1 MPQIYEMNKDL
12 IQTGFSRRALGR
24 WAAMLA
30 AGAALPLHN
39 EFSLAAQEL
48 DIRAMPAGAVK
59 IDTNENPLGPCPAAL
74 EALNNIAKEGG
85 RYHFELAR
93 TFNQTMGEVE
103 GLKPEYVQAN
113 PGSSLPLHWTVMSF
127 TSPTR
132 AYVVADPGYEAGDAA
147 AKMVG
152 APIVRVPL
160 AKDYSHDVKAM
171 LKAAPNAG
179 LFYICNPNNP
189 TGTLTPRA
197 DIEWLIANKPAGS
210 IVLLDEAYGHFTGQ
224 PMASDLVAKDK
235 EVIILRTFSKIY
247 GMAGLRAGAV
257 LARPDLLRK
266 IQIYGNTWCPTTSTA
281 GAIASLKQKSLV
293 AERREITKNT
303 REEVFAFMD
312 KHNFKYV
319 PSVSNKFMVDVKRP
333 GREVTMAMR
342 KENVFIGR
350 SWPVWPNHVRV
361 TIGTPEEM
369 KKFETAFLKVM
380 DKPGAAV
387 IESR

>member
-1 MPQIYEMNKDL
+1 MPQTYEMNKKL
-12 IQTGFSRRALGR
+12 VQTGFSRRSLGR

-30 AGAALPLHN
+30 AGAALPLPN

-48 DIRAMPAGAVK
+48 DFRAVPAGAVK

-74 EALNNIAKEGG
+74 EALGAIAKDGG
-85 RYHFELAR
+85 RYHFELPRA
-93 TFNQTMGEVE
+93 FSQAMAEVE
-103 GLKPEYVQAN
+103 GLKPEYIQAN

-132 AYVVADPGYEAGDAA
+132 PYVVADPGYEAGDAA

-171 LKAAPNAG
+171 LAAAPNAG

-224 PMASDLVAKDK
+224 PMASDLVANAK

-266 IQIYGNTWCPTTSTA
+266 IQVYGNTWCPTTSMAAAT
-281 GAIASLKQKSLV
+281 ASLKQKTLV

-303 REEVFAFMD
+303 REDTFAFLQ
-312 KHNFKYV
+312 KNNFKFV

-333 GREVTMAMR
+333 GREVKAALA
-342 KENVFIGR
+342 KENVIVGR
-350 SWPVWPNHVRV
+350 SWPVWPTYLRV
-361 TIGTPEEM
+361 TIGTPDEM
-369 KKFETAFLKVM
+369 KKFQTAFLKVM
-380 DKPGAAV
+380 DKPGAAA